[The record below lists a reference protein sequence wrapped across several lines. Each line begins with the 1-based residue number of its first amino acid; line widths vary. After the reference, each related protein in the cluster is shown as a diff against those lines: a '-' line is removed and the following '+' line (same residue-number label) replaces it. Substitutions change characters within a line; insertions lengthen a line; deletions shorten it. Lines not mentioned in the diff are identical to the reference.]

1 MFKGEGGMSSKV
13 MDKLKKRVEEAELRL
28 AEREAI
34 EAELEPI
41 ETTEYPVSNNKSTKG
56 KTSQQIIESLEFN
69 ITHQEQLGLFDA
81 FPLSR
86 TNTCPT
92 LLARSGIFPAMS
104 AQSQKK
110 YLDADNAWVFKSPFG
125 EGRRFG
131 SNLTVFDKCV
141 LHALYRLREKRLRGE
156 HGNLPIKVSKI
167 FKPEDDGKIDVD
179 IVICTIAQILDE
191 FGKNLGGKNYRD
203 ILSSLKRIAACRIEM
218 SVNKHDR
225 YLGKCER
232 GKIFQLI
239 DIEWASYDTQ
249 GIVYIQ
255 FSPLVTQWLEH
266 EFTYLDWGVH
276 MSLGRNEAALAL
288 HEFLSSQKRDYAID
302 MLKLA
307 GSIGVKGTNKTIK
320 AKLQSGCTRLKE
332 VGWLNDFQFIGTG
345 RKVPYQLVTSR

>member
-1 MFKGEGGMSSKV
+1 MSSKI
-13 MDKLKKRVEEAELRL
+13 MSRLKKRAEQAELRL
-28 AEREAI
+28 KEVEAVK
-34 EAELEPI
+34 EELKPVKEQKEIIPSRT
-41 ETTEYPVSNNKSTKG
+41 ETTKG
-56 KTSQQIIESLEFN
+56 KTSRQIVETLERS

-86 TNTCPT
+86 TNICPT
-92 LLARSGIFPAMS
+92 LMARSGIFPAMS
-104 AQSQKK
+104 PKAQQK

-167 FKPEDDGKIDVD
+167 FKAENDGKVDVD
-179 IVICTIAQILDE
+179 IVICTVAQILDE

-203 ILSSLKRIAACRIEM
+203 VLASLKRIAGCRIEM

-232 GKIFQLI
+232 GTTFQLI
-239 DIEWASYDTQ
+239 DIEWAAYDTQ

-255 FSPLVTQWLEH
+255 FSPIVTQWLEH
-266 EFTYLDWGVH
+266 EFTYLDWDVH
-276 MSLGRNEAALAL
+276 MSLGRNETALAL
-288 HEFLSSQKRDYAID
+288 HEFLSSQKRHYAID

-307 GSIGVKGTNKTIK
+307 GVIGIKGSNKVIK
-320 AKLQSGCTRLKE
+320 ARLQSGCKRLKE
-332 VGWLNDFQFIGTG
+332 VGWLEDFEFIGTG
-345 RKVPYQLVTSR
+345 RKIPYQLVTTR

>member
-1 MFKGEGGMSSKV
+1 MSSKV
-13 MDKLKKRVEEAELRL
+13 MEQLKRRTEEAQLRL
-28 AEREAI
+28 T
-34 EAELEPI
+34 ELEDIKSEI
-41 ETTEYPVSNNKSTKG
+41 EPVAVESDKVLPPKNKKG
-56 KTSQQIIESLEFN
+56 MTSRQMVDSLETA
-69 ITHQEQLGLFDA
+69 ITHQEQLGLFDT
-81 FPLSR
+81 FPLSK

-104 AQSQKK
+104 VNAQRK

-167 FKPEDDGKIDVD
+167 FKAEHDGKIDVD
-179 IVICTIAQILDE
+179 IVICTITQIIDE
-191 FGKNLGGKNYRD
+191 FGKNNGGKNYRD
-203 ILSSLKRIAACRIEM
+203 ILASLKRIAACRIEM
-218 SVNKHDR
+218 TVNKHDR

-232 GKIFQLI
+232 GKTFQLI
-239 DIEWASYDTQ
+239 DIEWAAYDTQ
-249 GIVYIQ
+249 GIVFIQ

-266 EFTYLDWGVH
+266 EFTYLDWSVH

-288 HEFLSSQKRDYAID
+288 HEFLSSQKKNYTIN

-307 GSIGVKGTNKTIK
+307 SSIGIKGSNKVIK
-320 AKLQSGCTRLKE
+320 QKLLSGCKRLKD
-332 VGWLNDFQFIGTG
+332 VGWLEDYDFIGTG
-345 RKVPYQLVTSR
+345 RKVPIQLITMR